1 MSRQTNDS
9 KSSNNVIIDKDNSL
23 GFDVDWDTI
32 EANYKHRHRHSQH
45 HGSNSQ
51 DAFSE
56 DSKKASSNT
65 KKKRRQKRKK
75 FPSSSFSKQKK
86 KWSKKKKVIT
96 GILLFLLCIIIGLV
110 SASLILYFKGKSAL
124 LNYDNLNISVPE
136 NIDYKDNGSIV
147 NYNGHTYEFNKQIA
161 SILFMGIDTRE
172 LKEDAVAG
180 TAGQADALFLFTY
193 NTFNGKIKILSLNR
207 DTMTDISRYDAD
219 GNYYDT
225 SSKQLCLA
233 YSYGD
238 GKELSAENQVTAV
251 ERLLYNVPINAYYAI
266 DLSAIK
272 VLNDDIGGVTVTPE
286 YTFAEFTK
294 GQQVTLKG
302 DLAESFVRHR
312 DISLLD
318 DNLRRISCQRQ
329 YITAFASQI
338 IPAIR
343 NDLNTPLKLY
353 EDSSKYTVTN
363 INMSSITFLGS
374 KLVSNYSGLEIIN
387 TEGQYYDVPGD
398 DFAEYEVDKTKL
410 FESILDIF
418 YTKIN

>member
-1 MSRQTNDS
+1 MSKQTDDS
-9 KSSNNVIIDKDNSL
+9 QSSNNVIIDKDNSL
-23 GFDVDWDTI
+23 GFDVDWNTI
-32 EANYKHRHRHSQH
+32 EENYKHRHKHQHS
-45 HGSNSQ
+45 SSSQ
-51 DAFSE
+51 TD
-56 DSKKASSNT
+56 DSKYVKPTSE
-65 KKKRRQKRKK
+65 KRKK
-75 FPSSSFSKQKK
+75 SKHKHSRKKSIHSSSRKKK
-86 KWSKKKKVIT
+86 KWSKMRKVIT
-96 GILLFLLCIIIGLV
+96 GILLFFLCIIIGLCSV
-110 SASLILYFKGKSAL
+110 ALIMFFRGQSAL

-136 NIDYKDNGSIV
+136 NIDYKDNGNIV

-180 TAGQADALFLFTY
+180 TAGQADALFLLTY
-193 NTFNGKIKILSLNR
+193 NTFSGKIKILSLNR
-207 DTMTDISRYDAD
+207 DTMADISRYDAD

-225 SSKQLCLA
+225 STKQLCLA

-238 GKELSAENQVTAV
+238 GKQLSAENQVTAV

-272 VLNDDIGGVTVTPE
+272 VLNDDIGGVIITPE
-286 YTFAEFTK
+286 YTFGQFTK
-294 GQQVTLKG
+294 GQQITLKG
-302 DLAESFVRHR
+302 DMAESFVRHR

-329 YITAFASQI
+329 YITAFANQT

-343 NDLNTPLKLY
+343 NDISTPLKLY
-353 EDSSKYTVTN
+353 KDSSKYTVTN
-363 INMSSITFLGS
+363 IDMSSITFLGS
-374 KLVSNYSGLEIIN
+374 KLASNYSGLEIIG
-387 TEGQYYDVPGD
+387 TEGQYHDVPDD